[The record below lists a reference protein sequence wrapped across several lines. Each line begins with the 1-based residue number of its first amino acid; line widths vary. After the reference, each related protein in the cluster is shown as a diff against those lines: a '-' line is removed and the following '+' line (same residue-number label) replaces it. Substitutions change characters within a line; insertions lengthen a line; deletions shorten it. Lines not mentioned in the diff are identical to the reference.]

1 MANLFQKLTG
11 LLQDPAPDFV
21 FEVSETGVAWARPA
35 LAAPPSFA
43 PMEPGILSVSPLVD
57 NILNMDAFADQ
68 IRAVT
73 RAGDVRK
80 RGAGDKRGR
89 ARKRGGAVVILPD
102 FSSRVAVLSFDQF
115 PADAKEQLSLVRFRM
130 KKSVPFD
137 VESAVVSYHAQATSK
152 QPAGKGKGKT
162 DVVVA
167 LAALEI
173 VARYEAAFRSAG
185 LHPGQVTTA
194 SMAMIELLPANG
206 ISVLARLSSRHLTVL
221 VTNGPAVRLVRTV
234 ELADTSAD
242 EVLAVLFPTL
252 AYVEDEMGSPA
263 DRIYAVGFDT
273 AGVLPD
279 WVSEL
284 QIPIEPL
291 RSRFG
296 PLNGANAGLLGY
308 LEGMNPGIVKAA

>member
-1 MANLFQKLTG
+1 MANLFQKFTG

-21 FEVSETGVAWARPA
+21 FEISETGVAWARPA
-35 LAAPPSFA
+35 LSVPPSFA
-43 PMEPGILSVSPLVD
+43 PIEPGVLAVSPLVD
-57 NILNMDAFADQ
+57 NVLRMDALADQ

-73 RAGDVRK
+73 RSGS
-80 RGAGDKRGR
+80 

-115 PADAKEQLSLVRFRM
+115 PTDAKEQLSLVRFRM

-137 VESAVVSYHAQATSK
+137 VESAVVSYHIQSTGKQA
-152 QPAGKGKGKT
+152 AAKGKGKT

-173 VARYEAAFRSAG
+173 VARFEAAFRSAG
-185 LHPGQVTTA
+185 LHPGLVTTA
-194 SMAMIELLPANG
+194 SMAMIELLPVNG
-206 ISVLARLSSRHLTVL
+206 ISVVARLSGRHLTVL
-221 VTNGPAVRLVRTV
+221 VTNGSAVRLVRTV

-242 EVLAVLFPTL
+242 EILAVLFPTL

-263 DRIYAVGFDT
+263 DRIYAVGFET

-279 WVSEL
+279 WLGEL
-284 QIPIEPL
+284 QIPVEPL

-296 PLNGANAGLLGY
+296 APNGMNAGLLGY
-308 LEGMNPGIVKAA
+308 LEGMNRGIVKAA

>member
-1 MANLFQKLTG
+1 MANLFQKFTG

-21 FEVSETGVAWARPA
+21 FEVTETGVAWVRPA
-35 LAAPPSFA
+35 LAAPPSFT
-43 PMEPGILSVSPLVD
+43 PIEPGVISVSPLVD
-57 NILNMDAFADQ
+57 NIVRMDTFADQ

-73 RAGDVRK
+73 G
-80 RGAGDKRGR
+80 GR
-89 ARKRGGAVVILPD
+89 PARKRGGAVVILPD

-115 PADAKEQLSLVRFRM
+115 PADPKEQLSLVRFRM

-137 VESAVVSYHAQATSK
+137 VESAVVSYHIQAVSK
-152 QPAGKGKGKT
+152 QAAGKGKGRT

-194 SMAMIELLPANG
+194 SMAMIELLPVSG
-206 ISVLARLSSRHLTVL
+206 ISVLARLSGRQLTVL

-234 ELADTSAD
+234 EVADTSAD
-242 EVLAVLFPTL
+242 EILAVLFPTL

-273 AGVLPD
+273 DGRLPD

-284 QIPIEPL
+284 QLSVEPL

-296 PLNGANAGLLGY
+296 TPNGTNAGLLGY
-308 LEGMNPGIVKAA
+308 LEGMNRGSVKAA